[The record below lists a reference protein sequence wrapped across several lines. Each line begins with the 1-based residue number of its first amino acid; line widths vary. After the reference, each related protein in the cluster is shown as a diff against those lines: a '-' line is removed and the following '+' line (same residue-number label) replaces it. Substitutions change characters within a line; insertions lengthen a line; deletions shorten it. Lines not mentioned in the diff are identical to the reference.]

1 MPEVGNLE
9 WLAMDVRIAPQPP
22 QLWQL
27 WPISVAIDTS
37 RAASRNARA
46 SAPLTRG
53 ARRSRTQTKRNGDS
67 RQLVLQSVLQR
78 SQAVAVDATLEAVL
92 VNLGPSCLAQR
103 LCCLRALR
111 QHFVRQL
118 GDAGVAPRLVR
129 SGSALQPPHSG
140 QHLWQLSRGSD
151 PVSCCSQR

>member
-53 ARRSRTQTKRNGDS
+53 APPARRSRTQRTRNGD
-67 RQLVLQSVLQR
+67 
-78 SQAVAVDATLEAVL
+78 T
-92 VNLGPSCLAQR
+92 
-103 LCCLRALR
+103 
-111 QHFVRQL
+111 
-118 GDAGVAPRLVR
+118 
-129 SGSALQPPHSG
+129 
-140 QHLWQLSRGSD
+140 
-151 PVSCCSQR
+151 